1 MRGERCDFLPV
12 KLLAHFTHTVSLPS
26 SPPIS
31 PLSVKMR
38 YDNTCLWVAAYMEEP
53 QAWATQTENNSIV
66 YLDNDFEVF
75 VDPNGE

>member
-1 MRGERCDFLPV
+1 
-12 KLLAHFTHTVSLPS
+12 
-26 SPPIS
+26 
-31 PLSVKMR
+31 MR